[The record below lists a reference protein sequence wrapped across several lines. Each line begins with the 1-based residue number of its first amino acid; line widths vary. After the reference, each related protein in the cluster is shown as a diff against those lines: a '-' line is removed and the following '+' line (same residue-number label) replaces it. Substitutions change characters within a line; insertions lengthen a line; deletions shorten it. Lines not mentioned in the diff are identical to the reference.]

1 MTKLRQG
8 EPWRPAAE
16 YGRTLTGLTVNLIVR
31 DISASLPF
39 YGDVVGLRVL
49 YSDPDFAALE
59 GPNDMRLMLHADHAY
74 DGMPWASRL
83 RAGEPRG
90 LGAEIRLLG
99 LDPDAA
105 ERRAR
110 EHGVKV
116 LLPTRDWPHG
126 WRDCLLEDPD
136 GYVLAVGIPTRA

>member
-1 MTKLRQG
+1 MTKLRTG
-8 EPWRPAAE
+8 EPWRPAPE
-16 YGRTLTGLTVNLIVR
+16 YGRSLTGLTVNLVVR
-31 DISASLPF
+31 DITRSLPF
-39 YGDVVGLRVL
+39 YGEVLGLQVL

-59 GPNDMRLMLHADHAY
+59 GPHGMRLMLHADHTY
-74 DGMPWASRL
+74 ERMPWARRL
-83 RAGEPRG
+83 EAGEPRG

-110 EHGVKV
+110 EHGVEV

-136 GYVLAVGIPTRA
+136 GYVFAVGTPI